1 MEGVT
6 DAGVLGRAPRG
17 SGRGAPWPSQVQE
30 CCDPGP
36 VAGDRLSLCGREDGS
51 ARCGSGA
58 DSESSS
64 PAAPGAAVPHHLI
77 SGGSRCS
84 YLWIVPI
91 TSVKKG
97 VQQADYWLPGV
108 REGNPAL
115 SQQTAGP
122 PQTPSSWPTFWG
134 LQQDS
139 GAASFVISFNKWS

>member
-1 MEGVT
+1 M
-6 DAGVLGRAPRG
+6 GVLGAAAGQTPRALPR
-17 SGRGAPWPSQVQE
+17 PLQE
-30 CCDPGP
+30 L
-36 VAGDRLSLCGREDGS
+36 LSLT
-51 ARCGSGA
+51 
-58 DSESSS
+58 
-64 PAAPGAAVPHHLI
+64 LI